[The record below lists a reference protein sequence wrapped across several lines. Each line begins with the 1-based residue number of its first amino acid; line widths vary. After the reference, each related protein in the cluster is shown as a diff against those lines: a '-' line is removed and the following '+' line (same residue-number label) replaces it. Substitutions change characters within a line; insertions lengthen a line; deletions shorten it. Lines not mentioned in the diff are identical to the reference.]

1 MIKKYKIM
9 LKSYLKIALRNIK
22 KQKLHSFINIF
33 GLAVGLTATFLIFS
47 FVHHELSYDKFHDD
61 AEHIY
66 RFVTKATR
74 PNGQRSDLVIN
85 IDRVGPETKEQ
96 FPQVKEMAR
105 IKNGGSVNI
114 KFNENNYSDYISL
127 YTDSTFFQ
135 MFGYE
140 LVKGNPHKVL
150 QDPKGVVIS
159 ETIAEKIFKDKDP
172 IGEMLKISQKD
183 YRITGVMKDFPARS
197 HLQYDLL
204 LPLKSHPYFEKLGGM
219 EFVTYIKIR
228 EEADNDEIHK
238 QICSLADAI
247 FKKRFK
253 ETGYKGENSL
263 QPLLDIHLKSSG
275 FQYDFRTNGDIQR
288 VYIYSLLALII
299 LIVAVINYINLFTA
313 RAESKTKEVGLRK
326 VVGAFRPDLM
336 KQFLSESFLITLL
349 SFFIALGLF
358 ELFVGRFGELL
369 GRELST
375 NYFENPVQLAYILG
389 IVVFVGLLAGYYPAF
404 YLSKFNV
411 VRVFRGGQ
419 KASGHKSKLTV
430 FLVVSQ
436 FVIAIFL
443 ISSII
448 IFNKQINYMK
458 NRDTGFDKEQV
469 LVLKGM
475 TSTLKENYDVVK
487 EKLLQNPKIK
497 HVTTSQTVPGV
508 INRSGQT
515 LYEQGKTES
524 SGISIK
530 ENRVSY
536 DYIETF
542 GIEMKQG
549 RSFSRK
555 FSDESDKFII
565 NETAQKALGMDDPVG
580 KKMSMGF
587 LDGEIIGVVKDYN
600 FASLQKEI
608 PPCLLTIYNKQYNKF
623 FYSMKIA
630 PDDFSETIDYVKN
643 TMKEIDTDY
652 TMNYYF
658 LDDHFN
664 NLYKTE
670 ERSKTLISFATILA
684 LILAFLG
691 LFALTSFTII
701 KRTKEIGVRKVMGAS
716 PQAIVRLLSSNMLK
730 WIGIAS
736 LIAFPLIYFVMD
748 QWLQDYAYRI
758 DIQVWMMLVSAF
770 VAIIVALLTTSVLTI
785 KAANTNPAET
795 LKDE

>member
-1 MIKKYKIM
+1 M

-22 KQKLHSFINIF
+22 KQKLYSFINIF

-47 FVHHELSYDKFHDD
+47 FVHHELTYDEFHDN
-61 AEHIY
+61 ANHIY
-66 RFVTKATR
+66 RFVTKLTR
-74 PNGQRSDLVIN
+74 PNGQGSELVIN
-85 IDRVGPETKEQ
+85 INKVGPAAKEQ
-96 FPQVKEMAR
+96 FPQVEEMAR

-114 KFNENNYSDYISL
+114 KFDENNYSDYISL
-127 YTDSTFFQ
+127 YADSTFFQ

-140 LVKGNPHKVL
+140 LTNGNPYEALK
-150 QDPKGVVIS
+150 DPKSVVIS
-159 ETIAEKIFKDKDP
+159 ETIAEKIFKDKNP
-172 IGEMLKISQKD
+172 IGEMLRISRKD
-183 YRITGVMKDFPARS
+183 FRITGVMKDFPARS

-204 LPLKSHPYFEKLGGM
+204 LPLKSHPYFDKLNTM
-219 EFVTYIKIR
+219 EFVTYIKIS
-228 EEADNDEIHK
+228 EGADNDKMHK
-238 QICSLADAI
+238 QICALADDI
-247 FKKRFK
+247 FKERFK
-253 ETGYKGENSL
+253 ESGYKGKNRL

-313 RAESKTKEVGLRK
+313 RAGSRTKEVGLRK
-326 VVGAFRPDLM
+326 VVGAFRTDLM

-349 SFFIALGLF
+349 SFFIALCLF
-358 ELFVGRFGELL
+358 ELFVGRFGALL
-369 GRELST
+369 GRELSA
-375 NYFENPVQLAYILG
+375 NYFESPVQLSYILG
-389 IVVFVGLLAGYYPAF
+389 IVIFVGLLAGYYPAF

-411 VRVFRGGQ
+411 LRVFRGGQ
-419 KASGHKSKLTV
+419 KDSGHKSRLTI

-475 TSTLKENYDVVK
+475 TNLLKENYDVAR
-487 EKLLQNPKIK
+487 EKLLQNPKIE

-508 INRSGQT
+508 MNRSGQT
-515 LYEQGKTES
+515 LYEQGKTKS

-536 DYIETF
+536 GYIETF

-565 NETAQKALGMDDPVG
+565 NETAQKALGLDDPVG

-600 FASLQKEI
+600 FVSLQQEI
-608 PPCLLTIYNKQYNKF
+608 PPCLLTFYNKQYNKF
-623 FYSMKIA
+623 FYSIKIA
-630 PDDFSETIDYVKN
+630 PGDFSGTIDYIKE
-643 TMKEIDTDY
+643 TMEEIDSDY

-658 LDDHFN
+658 LDDHFES
-664 NLYKTE
+664 LYKTE
-670 ERSKTLISFATILA
+670 ERSRTLISFATILA

-716 PQAIVRLLSSNMLK
+716 PLAIVRLLSSNMLK
-730 WIGIAS
+730 WICVAS
-736 LIAFPLIYFVMD
+736 IIAFPLIYFVMD
-748 QWLQDYAYRI
+748 RWLQDYAYRI
-758 DIQVWMMLVSAF
+758 DIQAWMMLVSAF